1 VPIVAARE
9 REGGQKQRKLVL
21 LVERENDESNKIKGV
36 VAKTKRKENDDNEE
50 NIVFIAIP

>member
-1 VPIVAARE
+1 VAARE